1 VCVFQYFAAFAAII
15 MAINQFKSRRKIK
28 KAFYSPIMVVL
39 LALVLAALARSTWGI
54 YEKFALSGEKLSQAQ
69 RQLADLKSQE
79 GQLSQSIAQLST
91 ASGAE
96 AVMRT
101 DFRIVKP
108 GESLAVIIDT
118 ATATATTT
126 VPLGFWQRLGKWFK
140 GTF

>member
-1 VCVFQYFAAFAAII
+1 
-15 MAINQFKSRRKIK
+15 
-28 KAFYSPIMVVL
+28 MVVL